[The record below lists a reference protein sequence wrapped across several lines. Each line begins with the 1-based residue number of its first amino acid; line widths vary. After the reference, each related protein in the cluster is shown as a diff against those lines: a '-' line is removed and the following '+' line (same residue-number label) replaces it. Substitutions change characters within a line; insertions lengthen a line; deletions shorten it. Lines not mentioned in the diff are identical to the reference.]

1 MINNPKQ
8 LNKETSSKQS
18 LGESEVS
25 NNQQQVEGKEATS
38 VSLAGVETSAP
49 VNIPKKHRTPKKLPV
64 YVSAEDLLAIL
75 KVSKHKHH
83 KFAYFMAWYS
93 GMRISE
99 LLKLE
104 PRDIDMSKGTVFI
117 RQGKGSK
124 DRVTRLCP
132 FFREEM
138 FELMPLKKLI
148 KARALQ
154 KAFKKDC
161 LKAGILKDKPTIHF
175 HSLRHGFCTHAIE
188 KGIDITRV
196 QVLAGHSNIAT
207 TSVYTHLNPK
217 ICLDEFREKF

>member
-1 MINNPKQ
+1 MESQTEI
-8 LNKETSSKQS
+8 KE
-18 LGESEVS
+18 V
-25 NNQQQVEGKEATS
+25 
-38 VSLAGVETSAP
+38 
-49 VNIPKKHRTPKKLPV
+49 KHRKPKKLPV
-64 YVSAEDLLAIL
+64 FVSQEDLNAIL
-75 KVSKHKHH
+75 RVSKHKHH
-83 KFAYFMAWYS
+83 KFAYMMGWYS

-99 LLKLE
+99 ILNAE
-104 PRDIDMSKGTVFI
+104 PKDIDMAKGTVFV

-138 FELMPLKKLI
+138 FELMPLKKLL

-161 LKAGILKDKPTIHF
+161 EVAGILAKKPSIHF

-217 ICLDEFREKF
+217 IALDDFGRLF

>member
-1 MINNPKQ
+1 METQTKQ
-8 LNKETSSKQS
+8 P
-18 LGESEVS
+18 EV
-25 NNQQQVEGKEATS
+25 
-38 VSLAGVETSAP
+38 
-49 VNIPKKHRTPKKLPV
+49 KHRKPKKLPV
-64 YVSAEDLLAIL
+64 FVSAEDLLAIL

-83 KFAYFMAWYS
+83 KFAYMMGWYS
-93 GMRISE
+93 GLRISE
-99 LLKLE
+99 ILNLE
-104 PRDIDMSKGTVFI
+104 PRDIDLVKGTIFV

-124 DRVTRLCP
+124 DGVTILCP
-132 FFREEM
+132 FFRKEM

-161 LKAGILKDKPTIHF
+161 KLAGILEKKPSIHF

-217 ICLDEFREKF
+217 IALDDFGRLF

>member
-1 MINNPKQ
+1 MTDIGFSYVKRSKKNKFNGYEPNLKKQ
-8 LNKETSSKQS
+8 IDNKQCKICKIR
-18 LGESEVS
+18 LS
-25 NNQQQVEGKEATS
+25 NTNQTGYC
-38 VSLAGVETSAP
+38 
-49 VNIPKKHRTPKKLPV
+49 R
-64 YVSAEDLLAIL
+64 
-75 KVSKHKHH
+75 
-83 KFAYFMAWYS
+83 
-93 GMRISE
+93 
-99 LLKLE
+99 
-104 PRDIDMSKGTVFI
+104 

-124 DRVTRLCP
+124 DGVTILCP

-161 LKAGILKDKPTIHF
+161 LNAGVLAIKPSIHF

-196 QVLAGHSNIAT
+196 KVLAGHSNIAT

-217 ICLDEFREKF
+217 IALDDFGRLF